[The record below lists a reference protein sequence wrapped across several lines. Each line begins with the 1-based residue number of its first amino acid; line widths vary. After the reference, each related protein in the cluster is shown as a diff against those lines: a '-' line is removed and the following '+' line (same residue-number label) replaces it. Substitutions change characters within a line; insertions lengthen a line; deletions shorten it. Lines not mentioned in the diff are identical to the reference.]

1 MLIPMSCLTCNT
13 RIGALHPYYQHLT
26 LQQRMRPT
34 EAFKTL
40 RLDSVHHLCC
50 RNMLLSYPN
59 LYETVAAQSCTNE
72 DIPFVTAIN
81 TGHKPMRYDP
91 S

>member
-26 LQQRMRPT
+26 LQQGMCPAG
-34 EAFKTL
+34 AFNKL
-40 RLDSVHHLCC
+40 RLDSVRHLCC
-50 RNMLLSYPN
+50 RTMLLSYPN
-59 LYETVAAQSCTNE
+59 LYEAVAAQSCTNE

-81 TGHKPMRYDP
+81 KGHKPMRYDP
-91 S
+91 V